1 MNFKT
6 FIKSLTN
13 EHPPK
18 GLSPALMALWH
29 DKQEAWERA
38 HEIVQDESGGVCAAI
53 HAYLHRKEGD
63 TWNADYWYRKA
74 KRPSFTGTLHEEWA
88 SLVRSQCSLEQ

>member
-1 MNFKT
+1 
-6 FIKSLTN
+6 
-13 EHPPK
+13 
-18 GLSPALMALWH
+18 
-29 DKQEAWERA
+29 
-38 HEIVQDESGGVCAAI
+38 DESGGICAAI

-74 KRPSFTGTLHEEWA
+74 KRPSFTGTLHEEWE

>member
-6 FIKSLTN
+6 FIESLKN

-18 GLSPALMALWH
+18 GLSPALTALWYDKH
-29 DKQEAWERA
+29 DVWDRA
-38 HEIVQDESGGVCAAI
+38 HEIVQDESSGVCAAI

-74 KRPSFTGTLHEEWA
+74 TRPSFTGTLDEEWE
-88 SLVRSQCSLEQ
+88 SLVRDECRAG

>member
-6 FIKSLTN
+6 FIESL
-13 EHPPK
+13 EDEQPPK
-18 GLSPALMALWH
+18 GISPALTALWY
-29 DKQEAWERA
+29 DKNEAWERA

-63 TWNADYWYRKA
+63 NWNSDYWYRKA
-74 KRPSFTGTLHEEWA
+74 KRASFTGTLDEEWE
-88 SLVRSQCSLEQ
+88 SLVRSECRAD